1 MVGSNSRDAEESLP
15 SWHESGYMARLV
27 HCKINKMALV
37 MTSDQLDYQPIL
49 QHQKNLTSKVFEFD
63 LPQLYWSNGK
73 TWDEANLW
81 LFERLMFTRRGVH
94 LKTQTVNR
102 NGYAA
107 LSYMNYMESEGLDW
121 RHAPIR
127 YDDDSMTLYRG
138 WLIGRR
144 DGVYEGQ
151 LSPSTPPSYI
161 NDAIALFKWLVKN
174 NFLDENAFKIEE
186 YKRTVTRTDKFGL
199 PQPTTLTT
207 NNYTILNNTQNQ
219 IKLEDGVLPVSTEMR
234 DTIISLAR
242 DLAPYELYLM
252 LKLGFFTGMRIGSI
266 TTLKRQ
272 TFDNATIVPFTN
284 GTIMELS
291 IGPNIAYAP
300 VATKNS
306 KNGKV
311 IIPTDLY
318 EEIRSYLDST
328 RRIKRESKASP
339 ADKNVVF
346 LTQHGT
352 TYERNEVTDASSI
365 NSAMSR
371 FRKKTKNHGH
381 NIKNFYFHQSRATF
395 ATCVAHMAISNS
407 TGRSLGNILAMIQNL
422 LMHESPDVSLAYIQL
437 LEQRQIQS
445 EWANLYTNLF
455 SGALT
460 V

>member
-1 MVGSNSRDAEESLP
+1 
-15 SWHESGYMARLV
+15 MARLV
-27 HCKINKMALV
+27 HCKINKMALFI
-37 MTSDQLDYQPIL
+37 TSDQLDYQPIL
-49 QHQKNLTSKVFEFD
+49 QHQKNLISKVIEFN

-81 LFERLMFTRRGVH
+81 LFERLMLTRRGVH
-94 LKTQTVNR
+94 LKTKTVNR

-121 RHAPIR
+121 RDAPMR

-144 DGVYEGQ
+144 DGVYEGH
-151 LSPSTPPSYI
+151 LSASTPPSYI

-174 NFLDENAFKIEE
+174 NLLDQNAFKIEE
-186 YKRTVTRTDKFGL
+186 HKRIVTRTDKFGL

-234 DTIISLAR
+234 DTIISLAK

-272 TFDNATIVPFTN
+272 TFENATIVPFTD

-291 IGPNIAYAP
+291 IGPNVAYAP

-311 IIPTDLY
+311 IIPKDLY
-318 EEIRSYLDST
+318 EEIRNYLDST
-328 RRIKRESKASP
+328 RRIKRESKAST

-346 LTQHGT
+346 LTQYGT

-407 TGRSLGNILAMIQNL
+407 TGRSLGSILAMIQNL

-455 SGALT
+455 FGALT
-460 V
+460 A